1 MQIFKLIFSKY
12 ISYLFFYIVIAIS
25 TLPACSVGSP
35 VAVSTVSERP
45 LYSST
50 LPATQTLTLT
60 PSTTST
66 ATSTATPTPTI
77 TLTPTPSLL
86 VLAGTPLPNSISVIT
101 SGNSGMVSA
110 LADWYEPGITD
121 LTWSSNGQTL
131 AIANT
136 SGINLYDV
144 ISRNLTDSLSTKN
157 QGTVSIAFSPDR
169 KWLVAGVLQGSES
182 EGYYSNLELWIGP
195 NWSYMGVLYGAQKG
209 FSSMAFTPDSQ
220 IMAAAYASSVYD
232 ENAVDFWITS
242 SWKIRDILFTG
253 PVLVVAISNDG
264 SLMATTPDRYAIKI
278 WDLFE
283 EELLSTWHTSFTGA
297 VNTLEF
303 SPTGLNMSSGHYDGI
318 LRLWDINTGEVIHTI
333 DAESVVQSIAY
344 SPDGR
349 IIATG
354 GSYENGLIKLW
365 DIGTGFLLHTLPG
378 HTSGVDHLEFSPD
391 GTLLVSG
398 SYDGSIIIWG
408 IRP

>member
-1 MQIFKLIFSKY
+1 MEF
-12 ISYLFFYIVIAIS
+12 
-25 TLPACSVGSP
+25 
-35 VAVSTVSERP
+35 
-45 LYSST
+45 
-50 LPATQTLTLT
+50 
-60 PSTTST
+60 
-66 ATSTATPTPTI
+66 
-77 TLTPTPSLL
+77 L
-86 VLAGTPLPNSISVIT
+86 VKQGIDSISVIT

-136 SGINLYDV
+136 WGINLYDV

-195 NWSYMGVLYGAQKG
+195 NWNYMGVLYGAQKG

-283 EELLSTWHTSFTGA
+283 GELLSTWHTSFTGA

-318 LRLWDINTGEVIHTI
+318 LRVWDINTGEVIHTI